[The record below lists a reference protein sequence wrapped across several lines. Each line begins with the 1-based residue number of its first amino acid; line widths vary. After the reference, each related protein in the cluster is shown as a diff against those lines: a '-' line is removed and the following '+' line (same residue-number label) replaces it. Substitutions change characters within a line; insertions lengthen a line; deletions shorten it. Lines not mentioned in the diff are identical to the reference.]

1 MECLTASLED
11 YLEIIYILKQN
22 KGAVG
27 ITDIAKAFFIS
38 KPSVNKAI
46 NTLKIKGYVVQE
58 KYGKI
63 ELTKEG
69 LFEAKNIYGRHTT
82 LNKFLTEILKVDS
95 NTAEMDACKLEH
107 VLSKE
112 TLVKIECFL
121 KNNHTSKVA
130 LEEKVEISGKRK

>member
-69 LFEAKNIYGRHTT
+69 LSEAKTIYGRHTT
-82 LNKFLTEILKVDS
+82 LNRFLTEILKVDS

-112 TLVKIECFL
+112 TLSKIERFL
-121 KNNHTSKVA
+121 KNNHIGENTSNGKV
-130 LEEKVEISGKRK
+130 